1 MPREAAVRQ
10 PQCAD
15 SGGFSLHA
23 AVRIEA
29 HDRRRLERLS
39 RYIARPALSDERIRV
54 NAAGKAATGA
64 ARTAAPWE
72 LKIIAATLERA
83 AIEKTLTQLGWTPGR
98 HPGTGERG
106 GLRGPRV
113 RRRLSSARHPGAQ
126 PDSDA
131 VMSEHLHPIRTPI
144 REQIGVMRTRFAEH
158 LVTRASAVSVPALMS
173 NGSTAIH
180 TASIRI
186 TSSTRSARLRTRPT
200 PSSASSLSPASD
212 RACPRQ
218 RWRGAGRHRDPRSQ
232 PERTLRAQYSTSA
245 CRSPAHRPPHLP
257 AQASAAA
264 GSR

>member
-98 HPGTGERG
+98 HPGDRRARRASRATRSPQTEQRAPSGGTARFRCRHERAPSSDSHADSRTDRRDAHALRRTPCHTGQRRVRARSHVQRLDRYPNRVDPDHLINSLSQAPHSTDTFIG
-106 GLRGPRV
+106 QLTFTCIGPR
-113 RRRLSSARHPGAQ
+113 L
-126 PDSDA
+126 
-131 VMSEHLHPIRTPI
+131 I
-144 REQIGVMRTRFAEH
+144 
-158 LVTRASAVSVPALMS
+158 
-173 NGSTAIH
+173 STTMAGGW
-180 TASIRI
+180 
-186 TSSTRSARLRTRPT
+186 TSS
-200 PSSASSLSPASD
+200 
-212 RACPRQ
+212 
-218 RWRGAGRHRDPRSQ
+218 
-232 PERTLRAQYSTSA
+232 
-245 CRSPAHRPPHLP
+245 
-257 AQASAAA
+257 
-264 GSR
+264 

>member
-23 AVRIEA
+23 EVRIEA

-98 HPGTGERG
+98 HPGDRQARRASRATRSPQTEQRAPSVRTARFRCRHERA
-106 GLRGPRV
+106 PSSDS
-113 RRRLSSARHPGAQ
+113 RRRCRPS
-126 PDSDA
+126 
-131 VMSEHLHPIRTPI
+131 IRTDSVVRTCPPI
-144 REQIGVMRTRFAEH
+144 IGGHDAPY
-158 LVTRASAVSVPALMS
+158 LVHVDQDEF
-173 NGSTAIH
+173 TAH
-180 TASIRI
+180 IRMGG
-186 TSSTRSARLRTRPT
+186 T
-200 PSSASSLSPASD
+200 
-212 RACPRQ
+212 
-218 RWRGAGRHRDPRSQ
+218 
-232 PERTLRAQYSTSA
+232 
-245 CRSPAHRPPHLP
+245 
-257 AQASAAA
+257 
-264 GSR
+264 GSRWSGVQDPDARTARVGPGGSAHDQRRAGA